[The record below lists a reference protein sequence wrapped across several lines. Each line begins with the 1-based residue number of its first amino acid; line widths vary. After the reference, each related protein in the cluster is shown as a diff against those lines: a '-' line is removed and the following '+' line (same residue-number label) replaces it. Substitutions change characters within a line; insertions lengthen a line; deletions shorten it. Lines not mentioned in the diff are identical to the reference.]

1 MTTEKQTPTTDKQ
14 ETKTTETKSKPF
26 PKKALGMSLAS
37 VAVAAALGFGVAYAN
52 GVFTPKTTPTPPAV
66 ATQKATKED
75 KVELSQETV
84 AEATSDLSY
93 GGKDVSVTNP
103 VSVSIKD
110 GHVMVVETVNDSAAN
125 NVWYAPRR
133 AAALAARI
141 AETTV
146 KGASEDK
153 PADVVDVT
161 YVIADTNSQVQIAV
175 VDTPKAEAV
184 EEAGKQ
190 TPLPEKNNQEADTK
204 PAEEKKDDSKDTSSE
219 TKSEDSTKEEKPA
232 TVVET
237 TTDKVLN
244 NSDGFVMSEDTHAGL
259 SKEEKG
265 NVGTSGGVKVTDPEG
280 TEIIPATPA
289 PKPDDATEPEKSATS
304 ETTEASSPSNSSSS
318 SSSSSSSNSSSAP
331 SRERKPIYRTEQVWV
346 VDQEAWT
353 EQVWDHSEIVFS
365 DGTVF
370 TDSGAAWQYQKKT
383 KLSYST
389 REVYKNVYHE
399 EVGHWE
405 SRQVFDHYE

>member
-1 MTTEKQTPTTDKQ
+1 MTTEKQTSTTDKQ

-26 PKKALGMSLAS
+26 PKKALGISLAS

-52 GVFTPKTTPTPPAV
+52 GVFTPKAAPTPPAV
-66 ATQKATKED
+66 ATQEATKEN

-259 SKEEKG
+259 SEEEKG

-304 ETTEASSPSNSSSS
+304 ETTEASSPSNSFSS

>member
-1 MTTEKQTPTTDKQ
+1 MTTEKQTPTTAKQ
-14 ETKTTETKSKPF
+14 KTETTETKSKPF
-26 PKKALGMSLAS
+26 PKKALKMSLAS

-52 GVFTPKTTPTPPAV
+52 GVFTPKEAPTPPAV
-66 ATQKATKED
+66 TTQEAAKED

-146 KGASEDK
+146 KGSSEDK
-153 PADVVDVT
+153 PVDVVDVT

-190 TPLPEKNNQEADTK
+190 TPLPEKKDQEADTK
-204 PAEEKKDDSKDTSSE
+204 PAEEKKDDSKEASSE
-219 TKSEDSTKEEKPA
+219 TKSDDSTKEEKPA

-259 SKEEKG
+259 TEEEKG

-280 TEIIPATPA
+280 TEIVPAAPA
-289 PKPDDATEPEKSATS
+289 PKPDDATEPEKPATS
-304 ETTEASSPSNSSSS
+304 EPTEAPSSSNSSSS
-318 SSSSSSSNSSSAP
+318 SSSSSTSNSSSAP

-353 EQVWDHSEIVFS
+353 EQVWDHSEIIFT

-370 TDSGAAWQYQKKT
+370 TDTRAARKYQHDT
-383 KLSYST
+383 GLSYST
-389 REVYKNVYHE
+389 REVYKDVYHE

-405 SRQVFDHYE
+405 SHQVLDHYE

>member
-1 MTTEKQTPTTDKQ
+1 MTTEKQTSTTDKQ

-26 PKKALGMSLAS
+26 PKKALGISLAS

-52 GVFTPKTTPTPPAV
+52 GVFTPKAAPTPPAV
-66 ATQKATKED
+66 ATQEATKEN

-153 PADVVDVT
+153 TADVVDVT

-259 SKEEKG
+259 SEEEKG

>member
-1 MTTEKQTPTTDKQ
+1 MTTEKQTSTTDKQ

-26 PKKALGMSLAS
+26 PKKALGISLAS

-52 GVFTPKTTPTPPAV
+52 GVFTPKAAPTPPAV
-66 ATQKATKED
+66 ATQEATKEN

-244 NSDGFVMSEDTHAGL
+244 NSDGFVMSEDTHTGL
-259 SKEEKG
+259 SEEEKG

>member
-14 ETKTTETKSKPF
+14 ETGTTETKSKPF

-37 VAVAAALGFGVAYAN
+37 VAVVAALGFGVAYAN
-52 GVFTPKTTPTPPAV
+52 GVFTPKAAPTTPAV
-66 ATQKATKED
+66 ATQEAAKEN
-75 KVELSQETV
+75 KVELNQKEV
-84 AEATSDLSY
+84 AEATSELSY
-93 GGKDVSVTNP
+93 GGKDISVTNP

-146 KGASEDK
+146 KGASENK
-153 PADVVDVT
+153 PVDVVDVT

-190 TPLPEKNNQEADTK
+190 TPLPEKSDQEADTK

-219 TKSEDSTKEEKPA
+219 AKSDTSTKEDKPA
-232 TVVET
+232 PVVET

-244 NSDGFVMSEDTHAGL
+244 DSDGFVMSEDTHAGL
-259 SKEEKG
+259 SEEEKG

-280 TEIIPATPA
+280 TEIVPAAPA
-289 PKPDDATEPEKSATS
+289 PKQEDATETEKPVTS
-304 ETTEASSPSNSSSS
+304 ETTEAPSSSSSSLS

-331 SRERKPIYRTEQVWV
+331 ARERKPVYRTEKVWV
-346 VDQEAWT
+346 VDQDAWT
-353 EQVWDHSEIVFS
+353 EQVWDHSEIVFT

-370 TDSGAAWQYQKKT
+370 TDSAAAWQYQKKT

-405 SRQVFDHYE
+405 SRQVLDHYE

>member
-1 MTTEKQTPTTDKQ
+1 MTTEKRTPTTDEQ
-14 ETKTTETKSKPF
+14 ETEITEIKSKPF

-52 GVFTPKTTPTPPAV
+52 GVFTPKAAPTPPAV
-66 ATQKATKED
+66 ATQEATKED
-75 KVELSQETV
+75 KVELSQEAV

-204 PAEEKKDDSKDTSSE
+204 PAEEKKDDSKDPSSE

-259 SKEEKG
+259 SEEEKG
-265 NVGTSGGVKVTDPEG
+265 NVGTSGGIKVTDPEG

-389 REVYKNVYHE
+389 REVYKNVYHK

>member
-1 MTTEKQTPTTDKQ
+1 MTTEKQTSTTDKQ

-26 PKKALGMSLAS
+26 PKKALGISLAS

-52 GVFTPKTTPTPPAV
+52 GVFTPKAAPTPPAV
-66 ATQKATKED
+66 ATQEATKEN

-259 SKEEKG
+259 SEEEKG

-353 EQVWDHSEIVFS
+353 EQVWNHSEIVFS

>member
-1 MTTEKQTPTTDKQ
+1 MTTEKQTSTTDKQ

-26 PKKALGMSLAS
+26 PKKALGISLAS

-52 GVFTPKTTPTPPAV
+52 GVFTPKAAPTPPAV
-66 ATQKATKED
+66 ATQEATKEN

-259 SKEEKG
+259 SEEEKG

>member
-14 ETKTTETKSKPF
+14 GTETTETKSKPF

-52 GVFTPKTTPTPPAV
+52 GVFTPKAASTPPAV
-66 ATQKATKED
+66 ATQKAAKED

-146 KGASEDK
+146 KGSSEDK
-153 PADVVDVT
+153 PVDVVDVT

-190 TPLPEKNNQEADTK
+190 TPLPEKNDQNADTK
-204 PAEEKKDDSKDTSSE
+204 PAEEKKDDSKDSSSD
-219 TKSEDSTKEEKPA
+219 TKNDDSTKKEEPV

-259 SKEEKG
+259 SEEEKG

-280 TEIIPATPA
+280 TEIIPASPA

-304 ETTEASSPSNSSSS
+304 ETTEASSSSNSSSS

-405 SRQVFDHYE
+405 SRQVLDHYE

>member
-14 ETKTTETKSKPF
+14 ETETTETKSKPF

-37 VAVAAALGFGVAYAN
+37 VAVAVALGFGVAYAN
-52 GVFTPKTTPTPPAV
+52 GVFTPKAAPTPPAV
-66 ATQKATKED
+66 ATQEATKED
-75 KVELSQETV
+75 KVELSQEAV
-84 AEATSDLSY
+84 AEATSELSY

-146 KGASEDK
+146 KGSSEDK
-153 PADVVDVT
+153 SVDVVDVT

-190 TPLPEKNNQEADTK
+190 TPLPEKNDQNADTK
-204 PAEEKKDDSKDTSSE
+204 PAEEKKNDSKDASSE
-219 TKSEDSTKEEKPA
+219 AKSNDSNKEEKPA
-232 TVVET
+232 PVVET

-244 NSDGFVMSEDTHAGL
+244 NSDGFVMSENTHAGL
-259 SKEEKG
+259 TEEEKG

-280 TEIIPATPA
+280 TEIVPATPA
-289 PKPDDATEPEKSATS
+289 PKPDDTTEPEKPATS
-304 ETTEASSPSNSSSS
+304 EPTEAPSSSNS

-331 SRERKPIYRTEQVWV
+331 SRERKPIYRTEQVWI

-353 EQVWDHSEIVFS
+353 EQVWDHSEIVFT

-405 SRQVFDHYE
+405 SRQVLDHYE

>member
-1 MTTEKQTPTTDKQ
+1 MTTEKRTPTTDEQ
-14 ETKTTETKSKPF
+14 ETETTETKNKPF
-26 PKKALGMSLAS
+26 PKKALRMSLAS

-52 GVFTPKTTPTPPAV
+52 GIFTPKVAPTSPAV
-66 ATQKATKED
+66 ATQEATREN
-75 KVELSQETV
+75 KVELSQEAV
-84 AEATSDLSY
+84 AEATSELSY

-103 VSVSIKD
+103 VSVSIKY
-110 GHVMVVETVNDSAAN
+110 GHVIVVETTSDTPAN
-125 NVWYAPRR
+125 NVWFAPRR

-146 KGASEDK
+146 KGSDEDK
-153 PADVVDVT
+153 PVDVVDVT

-204 PAEEKKDDSKDTSSE
+204 PAEEKKDDSKDASSE
-219 TKSEDSTKEEKPA
+219 TKSDASTKEQEPA
-232 TVVET
+232 PVVDT

-259 SKEEKG
+259 SEEEKG

-280 TEIIPATPA
+280 TEIVPAAPA
-289 PKPDDATEPEKSATS
+289 PKPENATESEKPATS
-304 ETTEASSPSNSSSS
+304 ETTEASSSSSS
-318 SSSSSSSNSSSAP
+318 SSSSNFSSSSNSSSAP
-331 SRERKPIYRTEQVWV
+331 SRERKPIYRTERVWV
-346 VDQEAWT
+346 VDQDAWT
-353 EQVWDHSEIVFS
+353 EQVLDHSEIVFT

-370 TDSGAAWQYQKKT
+370 TDSAAAWQYQKKT

>member
-14 ETKTTETKSKPF
+14 ETETTETKSKPF
-26 PKKALGMSLAS
+26 PKKALGISLAS

-52 GVFTPKTTPTPPAV
+52 GVFTPKAAPTPPAM
-66 ATQKATKED
+66 ATKEATKEN

-110 GHVMVVETVNDSAAN
+110 GHVMVVETVNNSAAN

-190 TPLPEKNNQEADTK
+190 TPLPEKNDQEADTK

-259 SKEEKG
+259 TEEEKG
-265 NVGTSGGVKVTDPEG
+265 NVGTSGGVKVTNPEG
-280 TEIIPATPA
+280 TEIVPAAPA
-289 PKPDDATEPEKSATS
+289 SKPEDTTESEKPATS
-304 ETTEASSPSNSSSS
+304 EPTEAPSSSRSSSS

-353 EQVWDHSEIVFS
+353 EQVWDHSEIVFT

-405 SRQVFDHYE
+405 SRQVLDHYE

>member
-14 ETKTTETKSKPF
+14 ETETTETKSKPF
-26 PKKALGMSLAS
+26 PKKALGISLAS

-52 GVFTPKTTPTPPAV
+52 GVFTPKAAPTPPAV
-66 ATQKATKED
+66 ATQEAAKEN
-75 KVELSQETV
+75 KVELSQEAV
-84 AEATSDLSY
+84 AEATSELTY

-110 GHVMVVETVNDSAAN
+110 GHVMVVETTTDTAVN

-146 KGASEDK
+146 KGSSEDK
-153 PADVVDVT
+153 PVDVVDVT

-190 TPLPEKNNQEADTK
+190 TPLPEKSDQNADTK
-204 PAEEKKDDSKDTSSE
+204 PAEEKKDDSKDSSSE
-219 TKSEDSTKEEKPA
+219 TKSDDSTKKEEPA
-232 TVVET
+232 PVVET

-259 SKEEKG
+259 SEDEKG

-280 TEIIPATPA
+280 TEIVPAAPA
-289 PKPDDATEPEKSATS
+289 QKPEDATEPEKPATS
-304 ETTEASSPSNSSSS
+304 ETTEASSSPSSSS
-318 SSSSSSSNSSSAP
+318 SSSSPSSSSAP
-331 SRERKPIYRTEQVWV
+331 SREPRPVYKTKKKYV

-353 EQVWDHSEIVFS
+353 EYVNDYSEY
-365 DGTVF
+365 VF
-370 TDSGAAWQYQKKT
+370 TDGTRFRDDKAALAYQLKT
-383 KLSYST
+383 ELSYHVEPHYT
-389 REVYKNVYHE
+389 PVYHKE
-399 EVGHWE
+399 SGHWE
-405 SRQVFDHYE
+405 DETYIDHYE

>member
-1 MTTEKQTPTTDKQ
+1 MTTEKQTSTTDKQ

-26 PKKALGMSLAS
+26 PKKALGISLAS

-52 GVFTPKTTPTPPAV
+52 GVFTPKAAPTPPAV
-66 ATQKATKED
+66 ATQEATKEN

-259 SKEEKG
+259 SEEEKG

-289 PKPDDATEPEKSATS
+289 QKPDDATEPEKSATS